1 MIQVLTIAGS
11 DSGGGAGVQADIKS
25 IHANGGYAM
34 SVITS
39 VTAQNSLEITRA
51 HDLPLDL
58 IEAQLDAVFAD
69 FEVSAVKTGML
80 SALSIVQT
88 VARKL
93 REVEAENIVIDPVMI
108 SKSKFSLLETEAIDN
123 LKTDLIPLAKL
134 ITPNL
139 HEAELMAERKI
150 ETLDDAKRAAEIIH
164 NFGCR
169 AVLVKGGHL
178 PGNRSTDVL
187 YDEGEITLFDAARIE
202 TNNTHGTGCT
212 YSAAI
217 ATRLAQGL
225 NMVEAVGT
233 AKEYIT
239 NAIREGLNI
248 GHGHGPTNHFYFL
261 DRDWQ
266 KAKS

>member
-25 IHANGGYAM
+25 IHANGGYAL

-51 HDLPLDL
+51 YDLPSDL
-58 IEAQLDAVFAD
+58 IEAQLDAVFTD
-69 FEVSAVKTGML
+69 FEVSALKTGML
-80 SALSIVQT
+80 SSLSIVQT

-93 REVEAENIVIDPVMI
+93 REFDAKNVVIDPVMM
-108 SKSKFSLLETEAIDN
+108 SKSKFSLLETEAIDH
-123 LKTDLIPLAKL
+123 LIADLISLAKL

-139 HEAELMAERKI
+139 HEAELLAKRKI
-150 ETLDDAKRAAEIIH
+150 ETLDDAKQAAEIIH
-164 NFGCR
+164 SFGCG

-187 YDEGEITLFDAARIE
+187 YDEGEFTLFDEARIE

-217 ATRLAQGL
+217 ATRLALGL
-225 NMVEAVGT
+225 NMVEAVAT

-261 DRDWQ
+261 DRDWH

>member
-1 MIQVLTIAGS
+1 MKQVLTIAGS
-11 DSGGGAGVQADIKS
+11 DSGGGAGIQADIKS
-25 IHANGGYAM
+25 IQANGGFAM

-51 HDLPLDL
+51 YDLPIDL
-58 IEAQLDAVFAD
+58 IEAQVDAIFSD

-80 SALSIVQT
+80 SSLSIVQT

-93 REVEAENIVIDPVMI
+93 REVEAQHVVIDPVMI
-108 SKSKFSLLETEAIDN
+108 SKSKFSLLSAEAIDA
-123 LKTDLIPLAKL
+123 LKTSLFPLANL

-139 HEAELMAERKI
+139 SEAASLAEREI

-164 NFGCR
+164 NFGCGS
-169 AVLVKGGHL
+169 VLVKGGHL
-178 PGNRSTDVL
+178 PGDRSTDVL
-187 YDEGEITLFDAARIE
+187 FDDGKFTLFDEARIE
-202 TNNTHGTGCT
+202 TKNTHGTGCT

-225 NMVEAVGT
+225 NMVEAIGA
-233 AKEYIT
+233 AKVYIT
-239 NAIREGLNI
+239 NAIRRALDI

-261 DRDWQ
+261 ERNSQ
-266 KAKS
+266 QAKL